1 MRKFVLG
8 ALAAGAGIAV
18 ATPAVAQYYQP
29 YGYGRSGYGY
39 NGSGYNNAWA
49 QTSGLER
56 RLQNVMRSL
65 DGVRPDRAQ
74 QIRAEAY
81 NIDRQL
87 RYSMRNG
94 LSPYEAHAIDVR
106 IGRLEQRLQ
115 YASGYGRG
123 RYGYSGYNGYNG
135 SNGYN
140 SYNGEYGHRD
150 RDRDDRWEDDRDHDR
165 DD

>member
-1 MRKFVLG
+1 MKTTLAIFAFA
-8 ALAAGAGIAV
+8 ALALSAA
-18 ATPAVAQYYQP
+18 ATTADAQYYYQP
-29 YGYGRSGYGY
+29 YGYGGSGYGY
-39 NGSGYNNAWA
+39 NGYGYNQGWG

-94 LSPYEAHAIDVR
+94 LNPYEAHTIDVR
-106 IGRLEQRLQ
+106 IGRLEQSLQ

-123 RYGYSGYNGYNG
+123 RYGYNGYNG
-135 SNGYN
+135 DNR
-140 SYNGEYGHRD
+140 YNGEYRHRD